1 MGDVGCDFLSLSL
14 SSDALKHVT
23 QSPEIERVKG
33 KLKKWTWKLKTQPDS
48 AKSHGKRA
56 PHYAKLCQQV
66 ARHDALP
73 VGMT

>member
-33 KLKKWTWKLKTQPDS
+33 KLKNG
-48 AKSHGKRA
+48 HGN
-56 PHYAKLCQQV
+56 
-66 ARHDALP
+66 
-73 VGMT
+73 